1 MGSQAQIHIREFN
14 WQQDWRDLLQ
24 LIYDSWFFDD
34 PPLIGYMSAAQFGL
48 HYISQATTCLVAEN
62 DEGKMM
68 GLLSLDNKVDAPII
82 ERSKWSSWQCN
93 SLERLALCGLY
104 LFPKAKISRLFN
116 AMFINNY
123 HKLRKLAPHAQWPEF
138 VLLIVSPHAK
148 RMGIGR
154 KLTEAGEAA
163 LRQQGFGHYY
173 LLTDSSCDY
182 QFYDRLQMERVVDV
196 AMDFTLSHIEGYD
209 HYLNSYLRCYVYEQ
223 DLSRTAPVDAAGA
236 ASGTAPE
243 AAPVLKTI

>member
-1 MGSQAQIHIREFN
+1 
-14 WQQDWRDLLQ
+14 
-24 LIYDSWFFDD
+24 
-34 PPLIGYMSAAQFGL
+34 
-48 HYISQATTCLVAEN
+48 
-62 DEGKMM
+62 
-68 GLLSLDNKVDAPII
+68 
-82 ERSKWSSWQCN
+82 
-93 SLERLALCGLY
+93 
-104 LFPKAKISRLFN
+104 
-116 AMFINNY
+116 
-123 HKLRKLAPHAQWPEF
+123 
-138 VLLIVSPHAK
+138 
-148 RMGIGR
+148 MGIGR